1 MEELKPCPFCGG
13 QAKMQF
19 GYPRQQ
25 KDKLK
30 QVFIKCCVCKAKT
43 ATMYQQP
50 YQAWEECIQYAIFAW
65 NKRC

>member
-50 YQAWEECIQYAIFAW
+50 YQAWE
-65 NKRC
+65 